1 MKLLFSYLI
10 PYFFCLCFY
19 VMIIS
24 YINEDEFK
32 FKRLAKAINYFFV
45 ILFLISL
52 ITFIFNL
59 IIFES
64 CYRDAFA
71 CDLENMFGG
80 IIVGAIRSL
89 MVFCFPTFFYF
100 HYFF

>member
-45 ILFLISL
+45 ILFLISVV
-52 ITFIFNL
+52 TFFFNL
-59 IIFES
+59 FIFES
-64 CYRDAFA
+64 CDSGTFA

-80 IIVGAIRSL
+80 IIVGVIRSL

-100 HYFF
+100 IYF